1 MGTQTESQYLHTY
14 SACEV
19 IYDRQAFLSTYSS
32 SDIVENFWD
41 TQYNYGH
48 IVCQAQRAEKCQD

>member
-1 MGTQTESQYLHTY
+1 MKIERIKKKPDVCNINF
-14 SACEV
+14 A
-19 IYDRQAFLSTYSS
+19 D
-32 SDIVENFWD
+32 FWD